1 MSGFLLEVR
10 ACCQGLFDRK
20 SQLQLLTPVA
30 FAGCSRESFESQ
42 TLWCTEE
49 SLEGAHVR
57 WFTLLQGGEKAAA
70 IVIGHHDA
78 EIWPRFRSGDDEA
91 GDVVECSQIAQQR
104 VGWAFKRQRDSGC
117 GGDVP
122 INP

>member
-1 MSGFLLEVR
+1 MGPVDDRLNEFDASGRLRENLTQLFSGFCPAVADVR
-10 ACCQGLFDRK
+10 
-20 SQLQLLTPVA
+20 
-30 FAGCSRESFESQ
+30 CSRESFESQ

-104 VGWAFKRQRDSGC
+104 VGWAF
-117 GGDVP
+117 
-122 INP
+122 